1 MQMTL
6 LSNAR
11 IWLALLGLAFFVSC
25 THAPQQLSVNGET
38 MGTTYSIR
46 YVTANPKHSPDWIK
60 ERVDGVLEQVNSQMS
75 TYDPESE
82 LSLFNAKQTT
92 EPVVISRALEV
103 VVRRALEIA
112 DETGGVLDV
121 TVGPLVNLWGFGP
134 NGRAVETPTPADILA
149 VRDQVGYRLLH
160 VDNHQLRKDVPDL
173 YVDLSTIAKGYGVD
187 RVALLLEQ
195 MEIHNYLVEIGGEM
209 RTKGQKPGDE
219 DWRIAIEK
227 PSSTERAVQ
236 RIVEPKDAGIATSGD
251 YRNYYEEDGKRLSH
265 LIDPRTGYP
274 IQHNLVSVT
283 VIADTAMNAD
293 AYATALSVMGP
304 QEALAFAEER
314 SLAVLLVVRE
324 DGDYREI
331 ASSTFEPF
339 LALE

>member
-1 MQMTL
+1 MQKTL

-11 IWLALLGLAFFVSC
+11 IWLALVGLAFFVSC
-25 THAPQQLSVNGET
+25 THAPQQLSVTGET

-46 YVTANPKHSPDWIK
+46 YVTANPKYDPEWIK

-103 VVRRALEIA
+103 VVRRSIEIA
-112 DETGGVLDV
+112 EETGGVLDV
-121 TVGPLVNLWGFGP
+121 TIGPLVNLWGFGP
-134 NGRAVETPTPADILA
+134 DGRPVDIPTPAVIKD
-149 VRDQVGYRLLH
+149 VQDQVGYQLLH

-187 RVALLLEQ
+187 RVAVLLEQ

-219 DWRIAIEK
+219 PWRIAIEK
-227 PSSTERAVQ
+227 PISTERAVQ
-236 RIVEPKDAGIATSGD
+236 RIVEPGDAGIATSGD
-251 YRNYYEEDGKRLSH
+251 YRNYYEEDGRRLSH

-283 VIADTAMNAD
+283 VLATTAMDAD
-293 AYATALSVMGP
+293 AYATALSVMGTE
-304 QEALAFAEER
+304 EALAFAE
-314 SLAVLLVVRE
+314 SKGLAVLLVTRE
-324 DGDYREI
+324 EGNFKEVT
-331 ASSTFEPF
+331 STAFEPY
-339 LALE
+339 LVQ